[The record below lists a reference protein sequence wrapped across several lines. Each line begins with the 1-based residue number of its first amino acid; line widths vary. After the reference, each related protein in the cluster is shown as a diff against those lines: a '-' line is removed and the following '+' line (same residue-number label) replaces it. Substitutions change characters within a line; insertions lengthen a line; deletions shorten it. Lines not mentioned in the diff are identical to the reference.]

1 MNTKNFFLSWL
12 AVFITIFIVDMVIHG
27 KILSDLY
34 HQTANL
40 WRPKNQM
47 NAFMPWMMLGTVT
60 LLNLIL
66 PRSLVHGLLGIS
78 LSTPSRARS
87 LV

>member
-60 LLNLIL
+60 LLNLIPPFFL
-66 PRSLVHGLLGIS
+66 ARGLLGI
-78 LSTPSRARS
+78 LSNTPSPARS